1 MKDWFQNLE
10 SREQLMVTV
19 GAIFTGLAFLYILLW
34 RPLST
39 QTTKLENRVEAQ
51 QETLDSLARLEGRVS
66 APSNGGSSGSPRGQ
80 SLVVL
85 VSQTVDKFKL
95 DGALKSSQPAGGG
108 RSIRVQFEDASF
120 DTMVSWLGEL
130 QQHHGLSVQSA
141 SFNRRELS
149 KGRVDSSLTLERRQ

>member
-1 MKDWFQNLE
+1 MKDWFQNLDT
-10 SREQLMVTV
+10 REQLLVTA
-19 GAIFTGLAFLYILLW
+19 GALFTGVALLYLMLW

-39 QTTKLENRVEAQ
+39 QTAKLENRVEAQ

-66 APSNGGSSGSPRGQ
+66 PPSSGAPGSGPRGQ

-120 DTMVSWLGEL
+120 DTMVSWLGEM